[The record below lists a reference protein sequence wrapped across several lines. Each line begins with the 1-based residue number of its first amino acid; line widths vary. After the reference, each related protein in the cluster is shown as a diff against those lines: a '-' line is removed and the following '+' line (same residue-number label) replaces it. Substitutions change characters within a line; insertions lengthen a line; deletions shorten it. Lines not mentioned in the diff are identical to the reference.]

1 MHSKKEKGYLVKHT
15 RCRSLQRSSTTS
27 AWLHQLA
34 IATLII
40 VNGSLMYAAPCQPTK
55 AADTGT
61 SIWTIA
67 DIAQAAVGGPTNLD
81 LVNQPRIISQDQLPL
96 IISESGRYILCED
109 LTSAQN
115 DPYAISIEANNV
127 TLLLNGHTISK
138 LGQTNSNNA
147 AIIAAE
153 DVSNIVIKGGTL
165 VITGDG
171 SPTDS
176 LNAVRLTN
184 VINAVVKDIQ
194 VFGTSQATTFAQRGV
209 QILGGQGITISGITA
224 SEITDGY
231 LYTNASAIV
240 TRDCIS
246 ADAPGVGFEATIFT
260 DDASDALLYKRCTSQ
275 ASLVGGF
282 IIFDATDALL
292 DQCYSVGDGS
302 NGFLLDR
309 IDSPGI
315 LNGYTRDCIADNTS
329 GDGFAFGSGATH
341 VGAISCVAFNATGNG
356 FVELNSAATASFYR
370 CTSHNNGGDGFNASA
385 TSSVAL
391 YNCLGFANVG
401 SDFAG
406 AAAGTVF
413 SASSDLGGLPGVSG
427 NMTTVA
433 DVNDF
438 WPNLST

>member
-1 MHSKKEKGYLVKHT
+1 
-15 RCRSLQRSSTTS
+15 
-27 AWLHQLA
+27 
-34 IATLII
+34 
-40 VNGSLMYAAPCQPTK
+40 MYAAPCQPTK
-55 AADTGT
+55 AATTGT
-61 SIWTIA
+61 SVWAIA
-67 DIAQAAVGGPTNLD
+67 DIVQAAVGGPTNLD

-309 IDSPGI
+309 IDSPGSI

-356 FVELNSAATASFYR
+356 FVELYSGATATFYR

-385 TSSVAL
+385 TTSVAI
-391 YNCLGFANVG
+391 YNCLGFDNVG
-401 SDFAG
+401 SDFVG
-406 AAAGTVF
+406 AAGGTVF
-413 SASSDLGGLPGVSG
+413 SSATQLGPNNMAGFMTNLIDNMANGGVI
-427 NMTTVA
+427 
-433 DVNDF
+433 NDF